1 VGNFNYSD
9 LKNLE
14 NGLKGDKGSYQ
25 KVKVY
30 PLYQRV
36 FVGLFYFGML
46 AFTYYQGGLPWVVIW
61 GFAAVIMELFF
72 IELNTRPRL

>member
-30 PLYQRV
+30 PLSPRV
-36 FVGLFYFGML
+36 FVCWRLLIIREGYRGLLYGVL
-46 AFTYYQGGLPWVVIW
+46 L
-61 GFAAVIMELFF
+61 
-72 IELNTRPRL
+72 R